1 MDCIDPKEI
10 DKPAEQGYIVQNIGT
25 MDKFQEMRVFAGVV
39 DAGSFVAAAEAL
51 GMSKAAVSRHVADL
65 EQRLGARLMNRT
77 TRRLSLTDEG
87 ELFLARCR
95 EILASVEESESEIST
110 RASSASGLLKV
121 SVPVSFALKHLAPLW
136 SDFLAAHPRLTLD
149 VHLADR
155 VVDLVDEGFDLA
167 LRIARLPDSSLVSR
181 RIASTRLVLCASPA
195 YLRQRGR
202 PAHPCDLASHAVVG
216 YSLLTTKD
224 QWQFEGPEGAVTV
237 KVTPRLWTNNGDTS
251 VAAAVRGAGIVLQPT
266 FLIADELADG
276 RLVEILPD
284 YRSLE
289 LGIYAVYP
297 SRKFVLPKVR
307 ALVEFVSAAFADATW
322 LQPGKPAGP
331 RRPVVSPARAR

>member
-1 MDCIDPKEI
+1 
-10 DKPAEQGYIVQNIGT
+10 
-25 MDKFQEMRVFAGVV
+25 MDKFQEMRVFTGVV
-39 DAGSFVAAAEAL
+39 DAGSFVAAADAL
-51 GMSKAAVSRHVADL
+51 GMSKAAVSRYVSEL
-65 EQRLGARLMNRT
+65 EQRLGARLMQRT

-87 ELFLARCR
+87 EVFLARSR
-95 EILASVEESESEIST
+95 DILASIEESEAEIST
-110 RASSASGLLKV
+110 RAASASGLLKV

-149 VHLADR
+149 VQLADR

-181 RIASTRLVLCASPA
+181 QVASTRLVLCASPA

-202 PAHPCDLASHAVVG
+202 PGHPSDLAAHDVVG
-216 YSLLTTKD
+216 YSLLAMKD
-224 QWQFEGPEGAVTV
+224 LWQFEGPEGAVTV
-237 KVTPRLWTNNGDTS
+237 KVMPRLWTNNGDTG

-289 LGIYAVYP
+289 LGIYAIYP

-307 ALVEFVSAAFADATW
+307 ALVEFLSAAFADASW
-322 LQPGKPAGP
+322 QRADVPAGR
-331 RRPVVSPARAR
+331 RRPAVRPARAR